1 MLSSILFAKSQ
12 FTVMLYVFNARSSWW
27 SNDITNPNCTLTDSL
42 TATHG
47 FKQLFSNAA
56 HILPR
61 SLPFIDLIFTDQPNY
76 LIDCGTHPLL
86 NKNCRHQI
94 TSCKFNLKVEYPPS
108 NNEHQA
114 MVQLKG
120 LLNL

>member
-1 MLSSILFAKSQ
+1 MLD
-12 FTVMLYVFNARSSWW
+12 VFNARSSWW
-27 SNDITNPNCTLTDSL
+27 SNDITNANGTLIDYL
-42 TATHG
+42 TTTHG
-47 FKQLFSNAA
+47 FKHLFSNAA
-56 HILPR
+56 HILPQ

-86 NKNCRHQI
+86 NKNCCHQI
-94 TSCKFNLKVEYPPS
+94 TSCKFNLKVKYPPS